1 MDVVWEQT
9 KINAKRVFKGLL
21 WGLAIGIGI
30 GSVGFGCFFIIMS
43 FAVFA
48 QVNFSATNLMLFAFL
63 VIMLQVLWVVYSKF
77 IAWYYKKN
85 KNKKD

>member
-9 KINAKRVFKGLL
+9 KINAKRVTKGLI

-30 GSVGFGCFFIIMS
+30 GGVGLLCFLVIMS

-48 QVNFSATNLMLFAFL
+48 QLNFSATILVIFAFF
-63 VIMLQVLWVVYSKF
+63 VIVLQVLWVIYSKF